1 MFRPRH
7 KKLKPEP
14 SDVSSSTPPG
24 SPSSGAT
31 TDSDVSKALTDATLT
46 ASTQAYNPTATRTD
60 LPGGYTYLRHMSS
73 PETGVWYSMDEQRVI
88 VAFRGTKRGKDLE
101 TDLTAIVLNQHHHH
115 PRYIRSYR
123 QVRRVQ
129 KAFPQCSVIL
139 TGHSLGGHLA
149 TAVGA
154 ELQRKHAGPEL
165 VHTYNR
171 GSFVWDI
178 GRKRLKQEVETRSY
192 FDPISWTSR
201 YRRGGKLIEK
211 NKKFRLS
218 PLFHHRL
225 GSLR

>member
-1 MFRPRH
+1 MLRARR
-7 KKLKPEP
+7 KKSNA
-14 SDVSSSTPPG
+14 SDASSPTPPG
-24 SPSSGAT
+24 TPSSGST
-31 TDSDVSKALTDATLT
+31 VDSELSKKLQDATLT
-46 ASTQAYNPTATRTD
+46 ASSQAYNPTASRTD

-73 PETGVWYSMDEQRVI
+73 PETGVWYNVGEQRVI
-88 VAFRGTKRGKDLE
+88 VAFRGTAGGRDVG
-101 TDLTAIVLNQHHHH
+101 TDITAIVLNQHRHH

-129 KAFPQCSVIL
+129 KAFPQSSVIL

-149 TAVGA
+149 TAVGQ
-154 ELQRKHAGPEL
+154 ELQRKRAGPEL

-171 GSFVWDI
+171 GSFFWDI

-201 YRRGGKLIEK
+201 YRRGGKLVEK
-211 NKKFRLS
+211 NRKFHLS
-218 PLFHHRL
+218 PLVHHRL